1 MATKKH
7 KDVVPKVGNQN
18 QRVLELEALVRSQ
31 NKSCLKAEKS
41 IPQTCWTDTTPFHP
55 TEFRLYEC
63 RTSDFVG
70 SIQERVE
77 LRMR

>member
-7 KDVVPKVGNQN
+7 KDAIPKVRNQN
-18 QRVLELEALVRSQ
+18 QRVLKLETLVQSQ

-41 IPQTCWTDTTPFHP
+41 IPQICSTDTTSFHP
-55 TEFRLYEC
+55 TKFGMYEC

-70 SIQERVE
+70 PIQERVE